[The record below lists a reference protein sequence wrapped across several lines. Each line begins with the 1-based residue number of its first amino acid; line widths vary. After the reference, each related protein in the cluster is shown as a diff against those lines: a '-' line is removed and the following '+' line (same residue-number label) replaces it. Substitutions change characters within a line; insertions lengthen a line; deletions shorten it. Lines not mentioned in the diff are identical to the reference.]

1 MKRYPTDFHFW
12 LSFLNDSYSPVFV
25 QDIDII
31 VTYTDTS
38 GSVRI
43 RTVKSRDLSASWIW
57 RSPTDENTD
66 HQNSSQVVT
75 SLWSF
80 KLVRKTTVFSP

>member
-1 MKRYPTDFHFW
+1 MYPD
-12 LSFLNDSYSPVFV
+12 SPVFV

-43 RTVKSRDLSASWIW
+43 RSVKSGDLSASWNW
-57 RSPTDENTD
+57 RSPTDEITD
-66 HQNSSQVVT
+66 HQKSSQVVT
-75 SLWSF
+75 SLLSL
-80 KLVRKTTVFSP
+80 KLVSKTTFFSA